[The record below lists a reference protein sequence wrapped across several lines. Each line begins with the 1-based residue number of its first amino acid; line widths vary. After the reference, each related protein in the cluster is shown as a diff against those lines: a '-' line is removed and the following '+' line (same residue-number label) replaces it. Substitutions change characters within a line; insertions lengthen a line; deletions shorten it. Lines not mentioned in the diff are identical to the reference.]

1 MNGSWYYYIY
11 NAHGD
16 VVGLVNEAG
25 TVVNTYEYTPWG
37 EVRNETEMVDNP
49 IKYAGEYYDDELG
62 MIYLRARYY
71 DPQIG
76 RFTSLDVEE
85 GNIAIPLEMNRYV
98 YCLNNPIK
106 YVDPYGEFPLAIS
119 AGAALLSKAVPYIV
133 TGVAVIVKV
142 VNYAKKNK
150 QPESLPKTGKPNTSK
165 DLLNP
170 DGTVKQRRFY
180 GPDGKAEK
188 DIDYNH
194 GNGDGTHTFPHTHK
208 WDWSSGSGVRK

>member
-1 MNGSWYYYIY
+1 MI
-11 NAHGD
+11 
-16 VVGLVNEAG
+16 V
-25 TVVNTYEYTPWG
+25 
-37 EVRNETEMVDNP
+37 NP

-62 MIYLRARYY
+62 MCYLRARYY

-76 RFTSLDVEE
+76 RFTSLDIKE
-85 GNIAIPLEMNRYV
+85 GDISNPLDMNRYV
-98 YCLNNPIK
+98 YCRNNPIK
-106 YVDPYGEFPLAIS
+106 YIDPSGEFALTIS